1 MPPVK
6 MLEELSNMYNMTIL
20 HNRMMAYVEN
30 CIYGGK
36 WDEYKTRVSCKIK
49 FNKRFY
55 ALAEFLFLQE
65 YSMQRKNLCML
76 YFDFKEEVNVA
87 RKYRFLSYEDR
98 LKMES
103 MLKNNMS
110 VAAIAGELGM
120 TRAAIYAELRKVG
133 KAKDQKSY
141 SADEAQKQLR
151 RQCD

>member
-1 MPPVK
+1 
-6 MLEELSNMYNMTIL
+6 
-20 HNRMMAYVEN
+20 
-30 CIYGGK
+30 
-36 WDEYKTRVSCKIK
+36 
-49 FNKRFY
+49 
-55 ALAEFLFLQE
+55 
-65 YSMQRKNLCML
+65 
-76 YFDFKEEVNVA
+76 
-87 RKYRFLSYEDR
+87 
-98 LKMES
+98 MES